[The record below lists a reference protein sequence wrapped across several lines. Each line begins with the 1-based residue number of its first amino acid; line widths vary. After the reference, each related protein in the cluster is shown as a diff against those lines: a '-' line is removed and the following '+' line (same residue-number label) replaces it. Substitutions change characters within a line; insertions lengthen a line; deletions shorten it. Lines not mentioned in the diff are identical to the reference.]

1 MDKISTYPQTF
12 KIRGD
17 TFELHKNM
25 VRKVDA
31 QGIEGKLSLVG
42 DVIGAAVS
50 ESADEYAVAVQYK
63 EGVYCISKKSGWF
76 GPFDKV
82 QDVVVDEAKG
92 VAVVDGT
99 LKGKAGKY
107 PLQKK

>member
-1 MDKISTYPQTF
+1 MDKITNYPHTF
-12 KIRGD
+12 KLRGD

-31 QGIEGKLSLVG
+31 GGIEGKLSLVG

-50 ESADEYAVAVQYK
+50 ESMDEYAVAVQYK

-76 GPFDKV
+76 GPFEKV
-82 QDVVVDEAKG
+82 QDIAFDEKKG
-92 VAVVDGT
+92 VAVVKGT
-99 LKGKAGKY
+99 LKSKSGEF
-107 PLQKK
+107 PLQK